1 MAEEARG
8 RCPVCGAEAFRWASV
23 LYEAPYFGHVLISM
37 GSCGAC
43 GYRYFDVEYADV
55 GRPTRVVFKAEN
67 GDDVSKSL
75 IVRSKT
81 GSIKSPDLGF
91 SLEPGPQAEPFITT
105 VEGALYKALDYA
117 ERMKVLEPE
126 SAQKV
131 DEFMAKI
138 VKAIDEG
145 GFTLVVEDPLGKS
158 LIIPHRP
165 GTINIEYLDG
175 ASQP

>member
-1 MAEEARG
+1 MPTKPLNSRAR
-8 RCPVCGAEAFRWASV
+8 
-23 LYEAPYFGHVLISM
+23 
-37 GSCGAC
+37 
-43 GYRYFDVEYADV
+43 
-55 GRPTRVVFKAEN
+55 
-67 GDDVSKSL
+67 
-75 IVRSKT
+75 
-81 GSIKSPDLGF
+81 GF

-131 DEFMAKI
+131 DEFVARI

-175 ASQP
+175 TSQP